1 MESIGKVVLMP
12 KGTYSAGTTYSHL
25 DWVRYNSKSWV
36 CKQDNVIG
44 VTPSEGATWTVLAED
59 GQGGGGQ
66 GVPAGGTTGQVLAK
80 ASNTDYDTEWVNGG
94 GGGGDCVAEELVKDT
109 VGWTGKNLLKIP
121 SDVITETVSD
131 VTFTITRNSDG
142 QIVSINANGTASA
155 DIAFWLLGNGW
166 GYADCVDIPKG
177 IEANKSYTLTD
188 SLATHSASKYI
199 RLVLKNSSGTNVY
212 ALRSD
217 NAPTNTTPA
226 DLSGLKI
233 SAWIS
238 ISNGTALS
246 NEKFYPMLRHG
257 DITDSTYE
265 PYHETVDFCKFDR
278 SEQAVLG
285 AKNLLENTATTQ
297 EINGVTFTV
306 NTDGTVGVNGTA
318 SATTVLPI
326 ATNVTTGNRD
336 LIMSG
341 CPAGGSSNGYSLKW
355 RMSGSDI
362 YDYGEGVDIPAN
374 SSTALSVEIRI
385 NNGYNASNLLFKPML
400 RLASDPDNTY
410 APYAMTNKQ
419 LTDAVENISVDDVTN
434 STATFS
440 QAGSRANLVS
450 GEKMSVLFGKIMK
463 WFADLKDLAFIA
475 KDGVSSTKYLRGDG
489 TWQTFP
495 TIPTVDQT
503 YGASSTNAQSGT
515 AVAGAISGKQDADDK
530 MTSADMTDVLTPL
543 PSARGNW
550 QEYST
555 TEKRVGTWV
564 DGKPLYQKTYYF
576 ASPTT
581 DTLLENNVAYAHLV
595 AKSYVTA
602 GTDMNTDDFY
612 YSSSSY
618 VNIRGYV
625 RSNSLKLSVFKTS
638 SPAVSELYIT
648 FQYTKTTD

>member
-25 DWVRYNSKSWV
+25 DWVRYNGKSWV

-94 GGGGDCVAEELVKDT
+94 G
-109 VGWTGKNLLKIP
+109 VG
-121 SDVITETVSD
+121 
-131 VTFTITRNSDG
+131 
-142 QIVSINANGTASA
+142 
-155 DIAFWLLGNGW
+155 
-166 GYADCVDIPKG
+166 
-177 IEANKSYTLTD
+177 
-188 SLATHSASKYI
+188 
-199 RLVLKNSSGTNVY
+199 
-212 ALRSD
+212 
-217 NAPTNTTPA
+217 
-226 DLSGLKI
+226 
-233 SAWIS
+233 
-238 ISNGTALS
+238 
-246 NEKFYPMLRHG
+246 
-257 DITDSTYE
+257 
-265 PYHETVDFCKFDR
+265 R

-341 CPAGGSSNGYSLKW
+341 CPAGGSSSGYSLKW
-355 RMSGSDI
+355 RMTGSDI

-400 RLASDPDNTY
+400 RLASDPDSTY

-503 YGASSTNAQSGT
+503 YSASSTNAQSGT

-550 QEYST
+550 QEYSD
-555 TEKRVGTWV
+555 TEKRVGTWI
-564 DGKPLYQKTYYF
+564 DGKPLYQITLTKTIPSTGNKAWHAFSEFDITNKNFVDVKYLLKDNGTLTAYGRDTYVGTS
-576 ASPTT
+576 ASAMFTYKSANIT
-581 DTLLENNVAYAHLV
+581 IRDNALQIYVA
-595 AKSYVTA
+595 YVTA
-602 GTDMNTDDFY
+602 AEVTV
-612 YSSSSY
+612 Y
-618 VNIRGYV
+618 VTI
-625 RSNSLKLSVFKTS
+625 
-638 SPAVSELYIT
+638 
-648 FQYTKTTD
+648 QYTKTTD